1 MLDLRNFVS
10 NNELIIDKPNWYKLK
25 NEYSQQE
32 LKDAISDTIEGL
44 PLPLFPITEKEAKEE
59 FDELVKFDARTLLTK
74 DSLYAKADYKYC
86 LLYTSPSQRDRG

>member
-1 MLDLRNFVS
+1 MIDLQAFVS

-44 PLPLFPITEKEAKEE
+44 PLPLY
-59 FDELVKFDARTLLTK
+59 
-74 DSLYAKADYKYC
+74 S
-86 LLYTSPSQRDRG
+86 

>member
-1 MLDLRNFVS
+1 MLDLTNFVS

-44 PLPLFPITEKEAKEE
+44 PLPLFKITEKEAERIFE
-59 FDELVKFDARTLLTK
+59 IIL
-74 DSLYAKADYKYC
+74 
-86 LLYTSPSQRDRG
+86 